1 MTSASQ
7 VRLVIAAL
15 RTASADPS
23 VVASLSVI
31 TEIHLSPLPGIESA
45 VHMKRKGICTMGSFI
60 NGGMIK
66 ENSTFFIL

>member
-1 MTSASQ
+1 M
-7 VRLVIAAL
+7 IAAL
-15 RTASADPS
+15 HTASADPS

-31 TEIHLSPLPGIESA
+31 TEIHLSPLPGTESA